1 MEEKLAALT
10 PGQLLLWL
18 LRNKAFQETLEIENI
33 SGFRMLLSVIQVV
46 MKAME
51 SRDSRNCSKLL
62 VRVGNSNLF
71 RAVAK
76 YLNTDDNLTSITE
89 QLRDMETS
97 PSEDIVSLISNIAK
111 SQNNSLE

>member
-1 MEEKLAALT
+1 MV
-10 PGQLLLWL
+10 
-18 LRNKAFQETLEIENI
+18 
-33 SGFRMLLSVIQVV
+33 LSVIQVV

-76 YLNTDDNLTSITE
+76 YLNTDDNLTSIME
-89 QLRDMETS
+89 QLRDLGTS
-97 PSEDIVSLISNIAK
+97 HSVDIASLITIIA
-111 SQNNSLE
+111 EFID